1 MNGLMLYRQYLENI
15 RSCILNFELDSLE
28 SKKYL
33 DILSRMNEIEDM
45 SYIDVILKNAGLD
58 LSFIGDNSFLETPVV
73 LRSKISEVFTID
85 DIEDDEM
92 QDAVSDYLGSFVAHE
107 DSVMEKIDS
116 ILGENGI
123 PEISSEYFPA
133 SSEGIMGVEEL
144 LESHKDTLGA
154 LFGGLSSLTKSI
166 EENKTEDTE
175 DEFSEEEFED
185 LDEGEIEELE
195 ENKIEVRENIE
206 EEKEDIDDIEFDENE
221 EEYQIENIAEQV
233 EEDIDFYSVD
243 ETELQT
249 KIEDFD
255 NDEIYGNTFE
265 NKKSKVFDTSFL
277 DDDYVEEEQDDIEK
291 TNETNET
298 EDIESDIENDSVDE
312 DSISDKDFSMFLDEV
327 ENIENIDDLDDDL
340 EEDNFEDLDDLDSDE
355 LDNEVSSMYSLN
367 EEEDIEPTD
376 GSLFREATD
385 YFLNG
390 GKKINRNEPKENL
403 KELYKSKERMV
414 NDPNFSNADDNF
426 AKLILAIGDGA
437 MNLPNITADLFKKI
451 KGSSKKMYD
460 NMVVEDDNDE
470 E

>member
-175 DEFSEEEFED
+175 DEFLEEEFED
-185 LDEGEIEELE
+185 LDDSEVVDTEETNIEEKE
-195 ENKIEVRENIE
+195 ETQIENIE
-206 EEKEDIDDIEFDENE
+206 EKS
-221 EEYQIENIAEQV
+221 
-233 EEDIDFYSVD
+233 EEDIDFYLVD
-243 ETELQT
+243 DVELQT
-249 KIEDFD
+249 KIDDLKSEIDYNEIEENLDLDKEEIEED
-255 NDEIYGNTFE
+255 ISE
-265 NKKSKVFDTSFL
+265 NKKSKTFDTSFL
-277 DDDYVEEEQDDIEK
+277 DDDFVEEEQEDIEN
-291 TNETNET
+291 TENTEET
-298 EDIESDIENDSVDE
+298 EDVESDIENDSVDE
-312 DSISDKDFSMFLDEV
+312 DSISDKDFSMFLDETENT
-327 ENIENIDDLDDDL
+327 ENIEDLDEEL
-340 EEDNFEDLDDLDSDE
+340 EEDNFEDLDDFDSDE

-367 EEEDIEPTD
+367 EEEDKEPTD

-390 GKKINRNEPKENL
+390 GKRINRNEPKENL

>member
-175 DEFSEEEFED
+175 DEFLEEEFED
-185 LDEGEIEELE
+185 LDDSEVVDTEET
-195 ENKIEVRENIE
+195 NIE
-206 EEKEDIDDIEFDENE
+206 EEKEET
-221 EEYQIENIAEQV
+221 QIENIEEKS
-233 EEDIDFYSVD
+233 EEDIDFYLVD
-243 ETELQT
+243 DVELQT
-249 KIEDFD
+249 KIDDLKSEIDYNEIEENLDLDKEEIEED
-255 NDEIYGNTFE
+255 ISE
-265 NKKSKVFDTSFL
+265 NKKSKTFDTSFL
-277 DDDYVEEEQDDIEK
+277 DDDFVEEEQEDIEN
-291 TNETNET
+291 TENTEET
-298 EDIESDIENDSVDE
+298 EDVESDIENDSVDE
-312 DSISDKDFSMFLDEV
+312 DSISDKDFSMFLDETENT
-327 ENIENIDDLDDDL
+327 ENIEDLDEEL
-340 EEDNFEDLDDLDSDE
+340 EEDNFEDLDDFDSDE

-367 EEEDIEPTD
+367 EEEDKEPTD

-390 GKKINRNEPKENL
+390 GKRINRNEPKENL

>member
-73 LRSKISEVFTID
+73 LKSKISEVFTID

-185 LDEGEIEELE
+185 LDDSEVVDTEET
-195 ENKIEVRENIE
+195 NIE
-206 EEKEDIDDIEFDENE
+206 EEKEET
-221 EEYQIENIAEQV
+221 QIENIEEKS
-233 EEDIDFYSVD
+233 EEDIDFYLVD
-243 ETELQT
+243 DVELQT
-249 KIEDFD
+249 KIDDLKSEIDYNEIEENLDLDKEEIEED
-255 NDEIYGNTFE
+255 ISE
-265 NKKSKVFDTSFL
+265 NKKSKTFDTSFL
-277 DDDYVEEEQDDIEK
+277 DDDFVEKEQEDIEN
-291 TNETNET
+291 TENTEET
-298 EDIESDIENDSVDE
+298 EDVESDIENDSVDE
-312 DSISDKDFSMFLDEV
+312 DSISDKDFSMFLDETENT
-327 ENIENIDDLDDDL
+327 ENIEDLDEEL
-340 EEDNFEDLDDLDSDE
+340 EEDNFEDLDDFDSDE

-390 GKKINRNEPKENL
+390 GKRINRNEPKENL